1 MSRDFNSWI
10 SEFKDSIADYKY
22 YTEFDKVYKNIS
34 LIKEELKLLN
44 TLVGSNDIEND
55 FIELVE
61 KHPEILRVV
70 PILLAKRGN
79 IIKVISQEGE
89 KTFNFSKMSYTIE
102 EYVEFMRETGIFD
115 LLSKHLIS
123 DLYDY
128 VVGIE
133 VGLDSNARKNR
144 TGTAMENIVESFI
157 IDAGFIKGINYFK
170 EMNKT
175 KISQMFGI
183 ELNFDFLEDG
193 KAEKRFDFVIKTNDK
208 VYAIEVNFYSS
219 SGSKLNETAR
229 SYKMLAEESKKIDG
243 FEFVWVT
250 DGIGWQTAKRNL
262 EETFNVMKHIYNLKD
277 LEQGRFKTFK

>member
-1 MSRDFNSWI
+1 MSRSFNNWI
-10 SEFKDSIADYKY
+10 NEFKDSIADYKY

-34 LIKEELKLLN
+34 VIKEELKLIN
-44 TLVGSNDIEND
+44 TLVGSNNIEND
-55 FIELVE
+55 FIKLVE

-79 IIKVISQEGE
+79 IIKVISQDGE
-89 KTFNFSKMSYTIE
+89 KTFNFYKMSYTIKD
-102 EYVEFMRETGIFD
+102 YVEFMRETGIFD
-115 LLSKHLIS
+115 LLSNHLIS

-193 KAEKRFDFVIKTNDK
+193 KAEKRFDFVIKTEDK

-229 SYKMLAEESKKIDG
+229 SYKMLAEEAKKIEG
-243 FEFVWVT
+243 FEFVWIT
-250 DGIGWQTAKRNL
+250 DGVGWKTAKRNL
-262 EETFNVMKHIYNLKD
+262 EETFNEMKHIYNLKD
-277 LEQGRFKTFK
+277 LEQGIFKLFK